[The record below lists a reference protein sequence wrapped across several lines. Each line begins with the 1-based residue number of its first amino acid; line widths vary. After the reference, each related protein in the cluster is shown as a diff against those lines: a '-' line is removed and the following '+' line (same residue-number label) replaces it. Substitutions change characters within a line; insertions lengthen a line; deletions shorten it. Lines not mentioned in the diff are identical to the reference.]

1 MLQNPVHVVPHLA
14 QNKQN
19 HYFSFLD
26 FSIAFAVLDKFL
38 KNFIFFRLFLQIPS
52 YIVGRDPNYDNK
64 RDE

>member
-14 QNKQN
+14 LNKQK

-38 KNFIFFRLFLQIPS
+38 KNFIFFKLFFAIPS
-52 YIVGRDPNYDNK
+52 YIAGRDSNYDNK
-64 RDE
+64 GDE